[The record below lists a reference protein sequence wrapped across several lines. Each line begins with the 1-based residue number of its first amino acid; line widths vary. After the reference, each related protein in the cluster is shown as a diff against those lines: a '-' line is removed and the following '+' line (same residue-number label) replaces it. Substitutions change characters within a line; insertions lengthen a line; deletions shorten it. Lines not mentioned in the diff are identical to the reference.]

1 MGIIRDIYDK
11 GEKTLNDIK
20 KKYQNPLREFEK
32 ELNNLKLLLK
42 ESKSVAAHINALRIR
57 ADKDILEYK
66 IQAGKY
72 LQKAE
77 NAIADLNSA
86 TIPNDVAEQVS
97 LSSLKMKKAYEN
109 RIDELTTKIPIY
121 DKELEQVKEKMDDLK
136 TKIVYYEKEYHTLKN
151 NKLRSEE
158 NEIFYDD
165 ISIIARLEKLKENI
179 ILLTTTEKSTASNS
193 SDMTRNIDNESVQKE
208 FEELKNKAKK

>member
-57 ADKDILEYK
+57 ADKDIIEYHL
-66 IQAGKY
+66 QASKC

-77 NAIADLNSA
+77 NAIADMN
-86 TIPNDVAEQVS
+86 TGKVPNDVAEQVS
-97 LSSLKMKKAYEN
+97 LSALKMKKAYEN
-109 RIDELTTKIPIY
+109 RIVELTNKIPVY
-121 DKELEQVKEKMDDLK
+121 DEELKQVKEKLDDLK
-136 TKIVYYEKEYHTLKN
+136 SKIIYYEKEYQTLKN
-151 NKLRSEE
+151 NKLRSDE

-179 ILLTTTEKSTASNS
+179 ILLTTTDKSGTSTV
-193 SDMTRNIDNESVQKE
+193 SDMTQNVDNESVKKE

>member
-109 RIDELTTKIPIY
+109 RIDELTTKI
-121 DKELEQVKEKMDDLK
+121 
-136 TKIVYYEKEYHTLKN
+136 H
-151 NKLRSEE
+151 
-158 NEIFYDD
+158 
-165 ISIIARLEKLKENI
+165 
-179 ILLTTTEKSTASNS
+179 
-193 SDMTRNIDNESVQKE
+193 
-208 FEELKNKAKK
+208 